1 MKYKKHS
8 FEEKLHCMKLL
19 DQGYPLR
26 KLSREI
32 GIMRE
37 QFRALRVRYLA
48 FDEDVLRRK
57 SARYPT
63 EAEMVSV
70 LIYSNFDKIRFL
82 DYLTSINQTK

>member
-32 GIMRE
+32 GIMRN
-37 QFRALRVRYLA
+37 QLRALRKRYLA
-48 FDEDVLRRK
+48 FGEDGLRRK
-57 SARYPT
+57 PSRYPT
-63 EAEMVSV
+63 EAEMV
-70 LIYSNFDKIRFL
+70 
-82 DYLTSINQTK
+82 